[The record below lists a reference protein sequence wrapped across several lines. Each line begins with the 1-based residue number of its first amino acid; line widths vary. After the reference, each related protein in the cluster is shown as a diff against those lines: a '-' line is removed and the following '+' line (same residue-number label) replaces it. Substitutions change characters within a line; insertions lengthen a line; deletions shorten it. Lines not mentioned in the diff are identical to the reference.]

1 MAAVIAI
8 LITVA
13 TTKAQAPQ
21 LMSFQS
27 VVRDNTGKLVASH
40 SVGLRLSILQG
51 SITGTAVYVET
62 QTATSNA
69 NGLVTLQVGGG
80 TVVSGTFSAIDWS
93 AGPYYIKSEIDP
105 TGGTSYLVAGTTQLL
120 SVAYA
125 LYANKAGSVVGSASN
140 GSGHTV
146 IYDSAG
152 TYNWVVPDGIT
163 SIIVEALAGGAG
175 GGGGGGGGGS
185 SSGIYHGA
193 GGGGGASG
201 QYKKIHLNVKSK
213 DTIAISVGIGGIG
226 GVGGVGDGCG
236 GNGLNGGITVFGNY
250 FTLNGG
256 GGGGGGCANNVSI
269 CDGRLGGN
277 GVAGVATGNGE
288 NGSMGSTGGCNSIS
302 EPGSGGTGGSVKLL
316 GYSGGSGGYISGL
329 PYGWT
334 LVNTTDGESN
344 GAGGGGGIG
353 GYSKNVGGKGG
364 DGKNGLIII
373 YY

>member
-125 LYANKAGSVVGSASN
+125 LYANKAGS
-140 GSGHTV
+140 T
-146 IYDSAG
+146 
-152 TYNWVVPDGIT
+152 T
-163 SIIVEALAGGAG
+163 
-175 GGGGGGGGGS
+175 S
-185 SSGIYHGA
+185 SSNSVSQGVKIGFA
-193 GGGGGASG
+193 SSTTWTCPAGVTQITVELWSGGGGGGASA
-201 QYKKIHLNVKSK
+201 
-213 DTIAISVGIGGIG
+213 AIDRSNNN
-226 GVGGVGDGCG
+226 GVNSGWGW
-236 GNGLNGGITVFGNY
+236 NGYYTDYYG
-250 FTLNGG
+250 
-256 GGGGGGCANNVSI
+256 
-269 CDGRLGGN
+269 LGG
-277 GVAGVATGNGE
+277 
-288 NGSMGSTGGCNSIS
+288 
-302 EPGSGGTGGSVKLL
+302 GSGGTGG
-316 GYSGGSGGYISGL
+316 YIKKI
-329 PYGWT
+329 
-334 LVNTTDGESN
+334 VNVTPGITYN
-344 GAGGGGGIG
+344 IIVGAAGIGGIG
-353 GYSKNVGGKGG
+353 SGSFVGADGGDGGVSSFDNIISIGGGKGG
-364 DGKNGLIII
+364 TGSVITGYKQGTNGVNGAIGQVINYNYISGTGGSRSYIPSTIISPIPGMSAAAGVGGQGPYFSNPNNGANGNSGTNGEDGYCLIS
-373 YY
+373 Y